1 MNATAGLL
9 TVTDT
14 QLTGWVAALLW
25 PFMRISALFTAMP
38 FLGALLIPTRVR
50 LGLSLLLAWFVAPL
64 IPAMPQVP
72 LLSLAS
78 AMISLQQVLIGLAM
92 GFILQMVFT
101 TFTIAGENIA
111 MTMGLGFAQLTDP
124 ANGTQAPV
132 VGQYYAILVMLLF
145 LALNGHLVL
154 IELLVKSFSG
164 LPVGLHGLT
173 SDSLWRV
180 VGWAGHMYVAAVL
193 VALPA
198 LAALLLVNMAFGVIT
213 RAAPQLNIFAVGFP
227 MTILVGF
234 LIMLLTVPT
243 VAPQVRELLVAAFR
257 LLGRM
262 TGS

>member
-1 MNATAGLL
+1 MAASGFL
-9 TVTDT
+9 TVTDA
-14 QLTGWVAALLW
+14 QLTGWLAGLLW
-25 PFMRISALFTAMP
+25 PFMRIGATLTAMP
-38 FLGALLIPTRVR
+38 FLGAILIPVRVR

-64 IPAMPQVP
+64 IPPMPEVP

-78 AMISLQQVLIGLAM
+78 MLISAQQVLIGLAM
-92 GFILQMVFT
+92 GFILQLVFSA
-101 TFTIAGENIA
+101 FSIAGENIA

-124 ANGTQAPV
+124 QSGTQAPV

-164 LPVGLHGLT
+164 LPVGLHGL
-173 SDSLWRV
+173 SGDSFWRL
-180 VGWAGHMYVAAVL
+180 VGWAAHMYVAAVL

-198 LAALLLVNMAFGVIT
+198 LAALLLVNLSFGVIT

-234 LIMLLTVPT
+234 VIVLATVPT
-243 VAPQVRELLVAAFR
+243 VEPHVRELLLAAFR
-257 LLGRM
+257 LVARM
-262 TGS
+262 TGG